1 MTIAVT
7 ISPVVSL
14 EVTNEPTRNP
24 KQYLGAVTC
33 PESLQGTGN
42 PPLKLL

>member
-7 ISPVVSL
+7 TFPVASL
-14 EVTNEPTRNP
+14 EVTNEHTRNP

-42 PPLKLL
+42 PLLKLL